1 MPLEGL
7 ASPKPFTRSSVKPRF
22 LFGKKEAGGP
32 AQKNGTASSNHQ
44 GEGGSTS
51 DEEAPTDIEQP
62 ASDAEDEEEPEIQTP
77 SKVGFPATPP
87 ETNRAKRVAF
97 HSAAPGDAEEDE
109 PAEIV
114 EPRFTVKKAR
124 NKATPFD
131 VWARTKSSGG
141 SGSSS
146 GGPPEAPVGKG
157 KKRAAEEELVHED
170 GKRAKGKTG
179 HA

>member
-32 AQKNGTASSNHQ
+32 ASKNGSASNHQ

-62 ASDAEDEEEPEIQTP
+62 ASDAEEEEEPEIQTP
-77 SKVGFPATPP
+77 AKARFPATPP
-87 ETNRAKRVAF
+87 QTNRAKRVAF
-97 HSAAPGDAEEDE
+97 HSPAPGDAEEDG
-109 PAEIV
+109 PAEIE

-131 VWARTKSSGG
+131 VWPRTKSSGG

-146 GGPPEAPVGKG
+146 GGPHEGPVGKG
-157 KKRAAEEELVHED
+157 KKRVAEEELVHED
-170 GKRAKGKTG
+170 GKRVKGKSG